1 MLGRWDLV
9 LPLCLVF
16 VDLVLPLSLFFVDLV
31 LPLSL
36 VLVGLAAAVLP
47 HVCDL
52 LQFPSKAFKPLQGAV
67 LAFLL
72 RNVDLFGWILDRQ
85 MESCASEPTVRNTAS
100 SCHY

>member
-1 MLGRWDLV
+1 MWLQ
-9 LPLCLVF
+9 PLSLVF
-16 VDLVLPLSLFFVDLV
+16 MDLVLPLSLMFVDLV

-36 VLVGLAAAVLP
+36 VFVDLAAAVLP
-47 HVCDL
+47 HVCDFF
-52 LQFPSKAFKPLQGAV
+52 QFPSEAFGPLRVAV

-85 MESCASEPTVRNTAS
+85 MESCASEPTVRNIARS

>member
-1 MLGRWDLV
+1 MLGQWDLL

-16 VDLVLPLSLFFVDLV
+16 VDLVLPLSLISVDPV
-31 LPLSL
+31 P
-36 VLVGLAAAVLP
+36 AAAALP

-52 LQFPSKAFKPLQGAV
+52 FQFPSEAPEPLRGAV

-85 MESCASEPTVRNTAS
+85 MESCASEPTVRNIARS